1 MDILNKIRASSKHY
15 AHDIIKI
22 RRSIHQNPE
31 LSFQEFK
38 TSKYIYETLKSLK
51 LDSVIKFPS
60 TGVVALLNYNGS
72 SHTKCAGLRADID
85 ALPLTERTNLPFE
98 SKNPGIMHACGH
110 DAHTAMLF
118 GAAMILSDLKKELT
132 GCIKFIFQP
141 GEEKNPGGASILI
154 KQGVLK
160 NPGVDVI
167 FGQHLL
173 PNIPAGKFGFCP
185 GVMMAS
191 QDEIY
196 ITVVGKSGHASQPH
210 KAIDPIV
217 IASQVVL
224 AIQNIS
230 SRYTNPYEPLII
242 SIGKIDGGSATNII
256 PQEVKLS
263 GTVRALNSKQR
274 KRILRLIER
283 TVKGITASAGA
294 KYKFEISH
302 GYPELVND
310 NNITSFSSTAAVEY
324 GGAKNVFRAEKMMT
338 AEDFAYYLKKI
349 PGTFYWLGAGNTTG
363 LHTPTFN
370 IDESIL
376 PYGAGFMA
384 YLAWKY
390 LEGYSK

>member
-1 MDILNKIRASSKHY
+1 LDILDKIRASSKHY

-22 RRSIHQNPE
+22 RRLIHQYPE

-51 LDSVIKFPS
+51 LDSVIKFPP
-60 TGVVALLNYNGS
+60 TGVVALLNYDGS
-72 SHTKCAGLRADID
+72 SHKKCVGLRADID
-85 ALPLTERTNLPFE
+85 ALPLTERTDLPFE

-110 DAHTAMLF
+110 DAHTAMLL
-118 GAAMILSDLKKELT
+118 GAAMILSDLIKELT
-132 GCIKFIFQP
+132 GCVKFIFQP

-154 KQGVLK
+154 KHGVLK

-173 PNIPAGKFGFCP
+173 PNITAGKFGFCP
-185 GVMMAS
+185 GIMMAS

-196 ITVVGKSGHASQPH
+196 ITVIGKSGHASQPH

-217 IASQVVL
+217 VASQVVL

-230 SRYTNPYEPLII
+230 SRYTNPYEPLTI
-242 SIGKIDGGSATNII
+242 SIGKIEGGSATNII

-263 GTVRALNSKQR
+263 GTVRALNSKHR
-274 KRILRLIER
+274 KKTLGLIER
-283 TVKGITASAGA
+283 TVKGITSSAGA

-310 NNITSFSSTAAVEY
+310 KNITSFSSTAAVEY
-324 GGAKNVFRAEKMMT
+324 AGAKNVFISEKMMT
-338 AEDFAYYLKKI
+338 AEDFSYYLKRI
-349 PGTFYWLGAGNTTG
+349 PGTFYWIGAGNTTG
-363 LHTPTFN
+363 LHTPTLN